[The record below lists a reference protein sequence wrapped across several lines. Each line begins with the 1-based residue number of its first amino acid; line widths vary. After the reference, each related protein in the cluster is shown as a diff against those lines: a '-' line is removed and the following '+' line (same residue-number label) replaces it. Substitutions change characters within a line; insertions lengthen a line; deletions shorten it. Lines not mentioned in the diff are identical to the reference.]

1 MEQKFEKMEME
12 NGRLSLSAPTII
24 SILILI
30 CPTDM
35 IWRDI
40 TKLKIVYISTLSL
53 CAVIAQS
60 GSVIPH

>member
-24 SILILI
+24 SILIFI

-40 TKLKIVYISTLSL
+40 TKLYLVYISTLSL
-53 CAVIAQS
+53 CAVIAQL
-60 GSVIPH
+60 GSIILH